1 MAKVSTEYR
10 ITSLKQKES
19 ANTAPDCNPTTRLV
33 TISETVTPATT
44 VVSLGCVDTDTGA
57 DGTLTCSIISGNGE
71 AAWELGTSCDLKTV
85 TQPDFDFG
93 TRSYSL
99 GIRVAD
105 GGSPSLTSDVTI
117 NIEVLSANDNVP
129 VFTGV
134 PYTVTVPE
142 NQATNVMMLG
152 IAVTDDDILL
162 INGNDE
168 VQGYKITITG
178 GTGADKFFI
187 GDMAGLYL
195 RKSLDYEVTQSHNL
209 TIVVTDQGLLPQQ
222 QATSNILVTVQ
233 DINDNTPKC
242 TNSYVFL
249 SISEDQKATSVLT
262 TLTCTDADSGASG
275 TLTYSIVSGNA
286 AGAFDVQNNAGNY
299 YRRTFEYKLRA
310 TDGGTPQLSS
320 DVTIDIEISSV
331 NEMTPTFHQTT
342 PSVDVSESMSV
353 GTLLYQ
359 LTVQDTD
366 KIDSA
371 NAQTTVSSIQA
382 SADSSKFSINP
393 STASMYLKEPLDFEV
408 AQTHTITV
416 QVVDQGISPQKMST
430 ATLTVNVLNAND
442 KAPVCSASYFAL
454 TLTESTAVD
463 SQLQDI
469 SCSDVDAGAL
479 TYTITAGNALDKFK
493 IVGQLLKLKSQIDA
507 DTEAIQYRLITE
519 VADAGPAPALT
530 TTVTIDVYITGIDD
544 NVPLWETPTNGAYTA
559 TLPENSAA
567 GTFVQMIS
575 ATDAD
580 LAGTFDAEVTYKIED
595 VNSLFGIESKSGRI
609 YLARDGV
616 DREVLDNYVISVSAH
631 SSNQIASKILG
642 TVAVTVTD
650 INDNSPTFSQSTYH
664 VTVPENTAI
673 NTGIITVTAQDP
685 DLGTN
690 GQISYAITSVAMT
703 FPAATD
709 NDAGVDGSIVYS
721 LTTHTDAF
729 AIKSTT
735 KEIVPIR
742 PLDREALS
750 TYELVLVA
758 VDQAKVNRKTGTA
771 TMTVSVQD
779 VNEYPPDC
787 AISAEVTGSP
797 PFTIGS
803 NIYTMVCS
811 DHDAPGPNGAIVY
824 SITAGNTNTDFRV
837 ETDGR
842 VVYNKLPSDVNYQ
855 LTIVAS
861 DSAVTPL
868 STTVFLHIT
877 LQSDPL
883 FTNMP
888 GTVSIDETSPLGA
901 SVFDV
906 LGSSA
911 SGFKSFSIIS
921 GNADNKFKINSYTGN
936 VFIFS
941 ALDRETTSLYTLSIR
956 ITDINLSKTADST
969 LTITVLDNNDNAP
982 KFGSSF
988 YETSVVENIGVGT
1001 LIQDLVAID
1010 NDEAGP
1016 NSAVTY
1022 AIVSGNAESKF
1033 EIDTSGKLKLKAA
1046 LDAETTTVYMLTVT
1060 ATDSGTPQLTGTTI
1074 VLLQVTNFNEF
1085 QTEFLTTGG
1094 AYSHSLSENTALGT
1108 LVFSVT
1114 AQDLDVG
1121 SQITYAIT
1129 LGNDNSFA
1137 IDPQSGNIFLTK
1149 FLDRETTPTYSL
1161 TISANNGQGEVKDA
1175 VLALTITDVNDND
1188 PTFSQN
1194 VYSTQVIENY
1204 PVGGSVLKVTCT
1216 DADSSVN
1223 SDVTLSIVAGNTVNA
1238 FRITGDVIEVNSVL
1252 DYETINK
1259 YVLLIEGKDKG
1270 IPSRS
1275 STATVDIEITPVYPQ
1290 PRFASNVQTTT
1301 IPENTVVGTTVFD
1314 SDATIGGAL
1323 ENKDLAYTI
1332 TAGNSEGKFAVNE
1345 NTGELSVIG
1354 ILDRDTTASYDVTI
1368 SAVNIQQTTLRDLIT
1383 VTVTLS
1389 DINDNKPI
1397 FSVPKYSFT
1406 ISETSSINTIVGV
1419 LTASDKD
1426 TGANSVLSFSIISGE
1441 NSADFAIDPSTGQ
1454 LQVNSVLN
1462 APLRSYYALIVQAA
1476 DGGTPSLTSKAEV
1489 DITVIDINDNSPIF
1503 SPAVVSIKVN
1513 EILNIS
1519 SAVYSVYAT
1528 DADSGANARLTYSIL
1543 SGNNDLRFSVDP
1555 NNGKVLLR
1563 NLLDRET
1570 VNLYS
1575 LVIIAVDAGS
1585 PAKTGSLTLSIEVVD
1600 ANDNSPYFIGEPY
1613 SVTLGRADPVGTY
1626 LISIN
1631 GNDTDLADN
1640 AVVEYF
1646 IVSGDVSDT
1655 FYLNKDT
1662 GRVTTLTSLVS
1673 SPDTYSL
1680 VIHAIDRGV
1689 PKRTSSTS
1697 LAVRIDPPTSPTISD
1712 FSFTVDENVPMD
1724 TSIGTVL
1731 PDPIHNPGTTIIYT
1745 ILSGNYNNN
1754 LKIGLNNGVVK
1765 VARALDHEERSSYY
1779 LTIKIQDSI
1788 NSALVYNK
1796 NVHVTVNDLN
1806 DNTPLFQSTTI
1817 TFTNVV
1823 ENSPVG
1829 LTIGQVPATDAD
1841 SGLNGQLTYEIDP
1854 SDTTALSALSITS
1867 TGHLTLSISPDYE
1880 SSPRIAFVVYAKDQG
1895 TPSLTGTVNVVIDL
1909 IDVYDNPRSAS
1920 ANSDSPFYSLECPI
1934 TAQNGDVIVTI
1945 KATDFGYTVG
1955 ATDSIRFKLIGG
1967 GTVFDVGAT
1976 NGNLYVKD
1984 HTKLFAE
1991 TRYFFSMSV
2000 RIQTSNNNV
2009 TATSALFRVD
2019 TMTPRSHMVI
2029 LTHSISKTTV
2039 ESQK

>member
-1 MAKVSTEYR
+1 
-10 ITSLKQKES
+10 
-19 ANTAPDCNPTTRLV
+19 
-33 TISETVTPATT
+33 
-44 VVSLGCVDTDTGA
+44 
-57 DGTLTCSIISGNGE
+57 
-71 AAWELGTSCDLKTV
+71 
-85 TQPDFDFG
+85 
-93 TRSYSL
+93 
-99 GIRVAD
+99 
-105 GGSPSLTSDVTI
+105 
-117 NIEVLSANDNVP
+117 
-129 VFTGV
+129 
-134 PYTVTVPE
+134 
-142 NQATNVMMLG
+142 
-152 IAVTDDDILL
+152 
-162 INGNDE
+162 
-168 VQGYKITITG
+168 
-178 GTGADKFFI
+178 
-187 GDMAGLYL
+187 
-195 RKSLDYEVTQSHNL
+195 
-209 TIVVTDQGLLPQQ
+209 
-222 QATSNILVTVQ
+222 
-233 DINDNTPKC
+233 
-242 TNSYVFL
+242 
-249 SISEDQKATSVLT
+249 
-262 TLTCTDADSGASG
+262 
-275 TLTYSIVSGNA
+275 
-286 AGAFDVQNNAGNY
+286 
-299 YRRTFEYKLRA
+299 
-310 TDGGTPQLSS
+310 
-320 DVTIDIEISSV
+320 
-331 NEMTPTFHQTT
+331 
-342 PSVDVSESMSV
+342 
-353 GTLLYQ
+353 
-359 LTVQDTD
+359 
-366 KIDSA
+366 
-371 NAQTTVSSIQA
+371 
-382 SADSSKFSINP
+382 
-393 STASMYLKEPLDFEV
+393 
-408 AQTHTITV
+408 
-416 QVVDQGISPQKMST
+416 
-430 ATLTVNVLNAND
+430 
-442 KAPVCSASYFAL
+442 
-454 TLTESTAVD
+454 
-463 SQLQDI
+463 
-469 SCSDVDAGAL
+469 
-479 TYTITAGNALDKFK
+479 
-493 IVGQLLKLKSQIDA
+493 
-507 DTEAIQYRLITE
+507 
-519 VADAGPAPALT
+519 
-530 TTVTIDVYITGIDD
+530 
-544 NVPLWETPTNGAYTA
+544 
-559 TLPENSAA
+559 
-567 GTFVQMIS
+567 MIS

-580 LAGTFDAEVTYKIED
+580 LAGTVDAEVTYKIED
-595 VNSLFGIESKSGRI
+595 VTSLFGIESKTGRI
-609 YLARDGV
+609 YLARDEV
-616 DREVLDNYVISVSAH
+616 DREVLDNYIISVSAH

-642 TVAVTVTD
+642 TVAITVTD
-650 INDNSPTFSQSTYH
+650 KNDNTPTFSQSTFQ
-664 VTVPENTAI
+664 VTVPEDTAI
-673 NTGIITVTAQDP
+673 NTGILTVTAQDP
-685 DLGTN
+685 DLSTN
-690 GQISYAITSVAMT
+690 GQVSYAIISGNAGAGCPLTIGATSGVITATSNLDYETAVVCSLVVKATDGGTPTSLSSTVNVYVTISSINEFTPTFTGPITGTVQENSVSGVAMT

-709 NDAGVDGSIVYS
+709 GDAGFDGLIDYT
-721 LTTHTDAF
+721 LTTYTDAF

-742 PLDREALS
+742 PLDRETLS

-758 VDQAKVNRKTGTA
+758 VDQAKVNRKTGTT
-771 TMTVSVQD
+771 TMTVFVSD

-787 AISAEVTGSP
+787 AISAEVTASP

-803 NIYTMVCS
+803 NVYTMVCS
-811 DHDAPGPNGAIVY
+811 DHDSPGPNGAIVY

-868 STTVFLHIT
+868 TTSVFLHIT

-883 FTNMP
+883 FINMP
-888 GTVSIDETSPLGA
+888 STVSIDESSPLGA

-921 GNADNKFKINSYTGN
+921 GNVDNKFRINSFTGN
-936 VFIFS
+936 VFIYS
-941 ALDRETTSLYTLSIR
+941 ALDREATAMYTLNIR

-1022 AIVSGNAESKF
+1022 GFVSGNLENKF
-1033 EIDTSGKLKLKAA
+1033 EIDTSGKLKLKAT
-1046 LDAETTTVYMLTVT
+1046 LNAETTAVYMLTLT
-1060 ATDSGTPQLTGTTI
+1060 ATDNGTPQQTGTTI
-1074 VLLQVTNFNEF
+1074 VLLQVTNFDEF
-1085 QTEFLTTGG
+1085 PTEFLTTGG
-1094 AYSHSLSENTALGT
+1094 AYSHSLSENTPLGT

-1121 SQITYAIT
+1121 TQITYAIT
-1129 LGNDNSFA
+1129 LGNDNSFT

-1149 FLDRETTPTYSL
+1149 LLDRETTPTYSL
-1161 TISANNGQGEVKDA
+1161 TISANNGKGEVKNA
-1175 VLALTITDVNDND
+1175 VLSLTVTDVNDND

-1194 VYSTQVIENY
+1194 VYVTQVIENY

-1238 FRITGDVIEVNSVL
+1238 FRVTGDVIEVNSAL
-1252 DYETINK
+1252 DYETVNK

-1290 PRFASNVQTTT
+1290 PRFASNVQTIT
-1301 IPENTVVGTTVFD
+1301 IPENTVVGTIVFD
-1314 SDATIGGAL
+1314 SDATVGGAL
-1323 ENKDLAYTI
+1323 ELKDLAYAI
-1332 TAGNSEGKFAVNE
+1332 TAGNVEGKFAVNE

-1389 DINDNKPI
+1389 DINDNQPI

-1406 ISETSSINTIVGV
+1406 IMESSSINTIVGD

-1426 TGANSVLSFSIISGE
+1426 IGVNSVLSFSIISGE
-1441 NSADFAIDPSTGQ
+1441 NSADFAIDTSTGQ
-1454 LQVNSVLN
+1454 LKVNAVLN
-1462 APLRSYYALIVQAA
+1462 APLRSSYALIVQAA

-1489 DITVIDINDNSPIF
+1489 DIIVTDINDNSPIF
-1503 SPAVVSIKVN
+1503 SPDVVSIKIN

-1528 DADSGANARLTYSIL
+1528 DADAGANARLTYSIL

-1570 VNLYS
+1570 VSLYS

-1613 SVTLGRADPVGTY
+1613 SVTLGRADSVGTY

-1640 AVVEYF
+1640 AVIEYF

-1673 SPDTYSL
+1673 SPDIYSL
-1680 VIHAIDRGV
+1680 VIHAIDKGV
-1689 PKRTSSTS
+1689 PKRTSTTS
-1697 LAVRIDPPTSPTISD
+1697 LAVRIDPPNSPTVSD
-1712 FSFTVDENVPMD
+1712 FSFSVDENVPLD
-1724 TSIGTVL
+1724 TSLGTVL
-1731 PDPIHNPGTTIIYT
+1731 PDPIHNPGTTIIFT
-1745 ILSGNYNNN
+1745 IVSGNYNNN
-1754 LKIGLNNGVVK
+1754 IKIGLNDGVIK
-1765 VARALDHEERSSYY
+1765 VARALDHEERSNYY
-1779 LTIKIQDSI
+1779 LTIKIQDSV

-1796 NVHVTVNDLN
+1796 NVYVKVNDLN

-1829 LTIGQVPATDAD
+1829 LTIGQIPATDAD
-1841 SGLNGQLTYEIDP
+1841 SGLNGQLTYMIDP
-1854 SDTTALSALSITS
+1854 SDKTALTALSITS

-1880 SSPRIAFVVYAKDQG
+1880 SSPRIAFIVYAKDHG
-1895 TPSLTGTVNVVIDL
+1895 TLPLTGTVNVVIDL

-1920 ANSDSPFYSLECPI
+1920 ANSDSPFYSLECPV
-1934 TAQNGDVIVTI
+1934 TALNGDVIVNI

-1955 ATDSIRFKLIGG
+1955 PTDSIRFNLIGG

-1984 HTKLFAE
+1984 RTKLFAE
-1991 TRYFFSMSV
+1991 TRYFFSMAV

-2009 TATSALFRVD
+2009 TATSALFRID

-2039 ESQK
+2039 ESQKHLLLAALQNLFPANTRVGIWRIIGTTTTARRRLLAETSQSSIYVVNSLSADTQSGIEGNKPFMSQDNILNVLRQSSDGTPASVLTTPTFATFPVTSVNPSLEAVISDTQSWAETTEGIAVLTTIGVTLFLAVLFTVLFCVCSRNRKYKLEAEDEKNRKGHTA